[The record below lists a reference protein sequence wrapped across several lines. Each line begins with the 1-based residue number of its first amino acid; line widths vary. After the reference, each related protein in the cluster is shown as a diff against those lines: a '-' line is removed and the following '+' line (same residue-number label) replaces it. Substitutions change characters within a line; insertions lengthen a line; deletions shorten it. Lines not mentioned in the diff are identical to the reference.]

1 MLAWSWM
8 MESEFRLEGMSI
20 TMGENKEINS
30 QLKKPVM
37 WSFLVVQQVKD
48 LAAQVT
54 DVAQVQ
60 SLARNFCM
68 LQAQPPPL
76 KAIR

>member
-30 QLKKPVM
+30 QLEKPVM

-60 SLARNFCM
+60 SLAQEF
-68 LQAQPPPL
+68 LYAAGTAPPQKP
-76 KAIR
+76 

>member
-1 MLAWSWM
+1 
-8 MESEFRLEGMSI
+8 
-20 TMGENKEINS
+20 MGENKEVNS
-30 QLKKPVM
+30 QLEKPVM

-60 SLARNFCM
+60 SLAQEF
-68 LQAQPPPL
+68 LYAAGTAPPQKP
-76 KAIR
+76 